1 MIEEKEAIDH
11 FANYEVEIIKEGV
24 GTCSIHHCN
33 LWQVQRE
40 VNSMAGSSKSGEKR
54 TYQPSFCP
62 QCQNEY
68 KDRKLVELGAS
79 PEYGT
84 DVTKP
89 QEVDYF
95 EKIKLQKGVD
105 LRKDVVVKYDYADE
119 LSVNNAENFVKWIT
133 DNIGQSVKVKVIRPD
148 KYAEQRR
155 NRFMSEEE
163 KQKFLK
169 LKYDIET
176 ADILILNSLAD
187 FVDKELEDINA
198 MLLSVKETGTIVILT
213 IPESDYRLEQLPIRL
228 RKRINKAQIMNISSK
243 GIQR

>member
-1 MIEEKEAIDH
+1 M
-11 FANYEVEIIKEGV
+11 
-24 GTCSIHHCN
+24 
-33 LWQVQRE
+33 
-40 VNSMAGSSKSGEKR
+40 
-54 TYQPSFCP
+54 
-62 QCQNEY
+62 
-68 KDRKLVELGAS
+68 
-79 PEYGT
+79 
-84 DVTKP
+84 
-89 QEVDYF
+89 
-95 EKIKLQKGVD
+95 D

-119 LSVNNAENFVKWIT
+119 LSVNNAESFVKWIT

>member
-1 MIEEKEAIDH
+1 
-11 FANYEVEIIKEGV
+11 
-24 GTCSIHHCN
+24 
-33 LWQVQRE
+33 
-40 VNSMAGSSKSGEKR
+40 
-54 TYQPSFCP
+54 
-62 QCQNEY
+62 
-68 KDRKLVELGAS
+68 
-79 PEYGT
+79 
-84 DVTKP
+84 
-89 QEVDYF
+89 
-95 EKIKLQKGVD
+95 
-105 LRKDVVVKYDYADE
+105 
-119 LSVNNAENFVKWIT
+119 
-133 DNIGQSVKVKVIRPD
+133 
-148 KYAEQRR
+148 
-155 NRFMSEEE
+155 MSEEE